1 MCVCVFV
8 LAKRV
13 QQQSVSRAE
22 MEMENIDFNWGENSS
37 VCLFS
42 CYWYRDWAE
51 WSGKQFKDSL
61 PECVATMTRN
71 RLCMRT
77 LECLCVLVMSDR
89 KVCVVYICE
98 LFIPCCSPL
107 SGVWEEK
114 KNHEIKAN

>member
-1 MCVCVFV
+1 
-8 LAKRV
+8 
-13 QQQSVSRAE
+13 
-22 MEMENIDFNWGENSS
+22 
-37 VCLFS
+37 
-42 CYWYRDWAE
+42 
-51 WSGKQFKDSL
+51 
-61 PECVATMTRN
+61 MTRN

-114 KNHEIKAN
+114 KNMK